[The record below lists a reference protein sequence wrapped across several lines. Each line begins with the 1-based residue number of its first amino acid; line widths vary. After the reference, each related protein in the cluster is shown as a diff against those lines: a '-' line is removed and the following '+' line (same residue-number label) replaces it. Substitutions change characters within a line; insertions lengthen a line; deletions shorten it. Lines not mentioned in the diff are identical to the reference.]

1 MALTQNQQIVHQMY
15 IAYYQRPADPEGLAY
30 WVDQI
35 ETAGGWPNVA
45 AAFGAPENAEYTAL
59 YGGKT
64 RAEIVA
70 DLYQSAFGRAAVQSE
85 IDFWADSDFAD
96 TSLGFAI
103 ISGAQNDDLA
113 TVTNKVAFAEEIVAL
128 TVTNAGYAQIADV
141 KAVLTAIDANSDVS
155 ASAVKSAIEANTVGD
170 TFTLTEALAADELP
184 AEYNLSD
191 DVFAAGEVDV
201 ATAASTFAQVTAI
214 VEGAQNDAAAADLFT
229 YALADTLAS
238 LEAADAAVLAGA
250 GSYSLTNADTA
261 LGNVTEAGAAL
272 IEGAENTADYTF
284 GLAGET
290 FSLTADAD
298 TTTGTANN
306 DTIDGVV
313 SALTADN
320 TLNPTDVIDGGEGTD
335 TANVVLNTNFAGF
348 SSAGSLKNVETVNL
362 STSSSIARTFDASGI
377 TGVESYNIDAS
388 TAAVSQLTDL
398 AATVAVNLSNQASG
412 TFSTA
417 FATGAAE
424 LTGTADVMALGLT
437 NVGVVE
443 DPATTVVEEKTVA
456 ITLNDI
462 ETANV
467 NATGANVVSFGGTD
481 LKTLNVT
488 GDGSIKISA
497 VPTSLTVF
505 DASAVAGNVDA
516 DLTATTSTLTTVAT
530 GSGDDTLTFNTAD
543 AAANATL
550 SGGAGADTLELSSA
564 GGTVQY
570 GLTGFET
577 VALGTVGAAVTFS
590 GANTADIAKVT
601 TQSGVTAAVSHV
613 NMGAGALT
621 IEAKGATVDAGD
633 ISTDGTGALTVD
645 YSADAASVAA
655 KTAQNGLADFTAA
668 NASSLTVNVGEYT
681 DTSGSDITAAKAT
694 SVILNVASGKS
705 SASTPVEVTEFDG
718 TITAAAATS
727 VVVNAEGQLGANAL
741 ITAAAAIAVSITNG
755 ASAGNLDVA
764 AVAAQNLNV
773 STGNTLDL
781 SGSTFSGVQSAT
793 VATSKGLVT
802 LDALADIAALTLTG
816 AGTTAGSE
824 SAVTVGALGG
834 ANDYDMTITANGLK
848 GGFSAAGTINVNV
861 GQGITANVGGV
872 TGNVT
877 LGVIGGVTEGNNVTI
892 NAAGTGG
899 IVTVGAINS
908 TGAGAINVTSS
919 AVGTSSFGAMN
930 ADTTGNVTANF
941 DGSIGG
947 VTINAFTGKTV
958 NVDASDTIDGVT
970 GPYTVTALDSATV
983 AVSSLEAST
992 VGITAATGS
1001 TALTAAVTGGIDVDT
1016 VTVTGVDAQTSII
1029 VTGDLGLGT
1038 DVLNVDGSNQTTNA
1052 QTISIAGVTNYDA
1065 ATITGS
1071 AQIDTITGGAGAD
1084 TITSGAGAD
1093 VFVFATGDTGITLAT
1108 ADTITDFATTVDNID
1123 TQALNASVVANG
1135 SNYADFTAFVTAA
1148 DASFTGGGNIDAF
1161 VAWNAAGS
1169 GNAYVAVDENGD
1181 GAFNTGDSLVILTGI
1196 GLANEIAV
1204 GDIA

>member
-1 MALTQNQQIVHQMY
+1 
-15 IAYYQRPADPEGLAY
+15 
-30 WVDQI
+30 
-35 ETAGGWPNVA
+35 
-45 AAFGAPENAEYTAL
+45 
-59 YGGKT
+59 
-64 RAEIVA
+64 
-70 DLYQSAFGRAAVQSE
+70 
-85 IDFWADSDFAD
+85 
-96 TSLGFAI
+96 
-103 ISGAQNDDLA
+103 
-113 TVTNKVAFAEEIVAL
+113 
-128 TVTNAGYAQIADV
+128 
-141 KAVLTAIDANSDVS
+141 LTAIDANSDVS
-155 ASAVKSAIEANTVGD
+155 ASAVAGLVGEIDLGIVGD
-170 TFTLTEALAADELP
+170 TFTLT
-184 AEYNLSD
+184 
-191 DVFAAGEVDV
+191 AG
-201 ATAASTFAQVTAI
+201 T
-214 VEGAQNDAAAADLFT
+214 
-229 YALADTLAS
+229 
-238 LEAADAAVLAGA
+238 
-250 GSYSLTNADTA
+250 
-261 LGNVTEAGAAL
+261 
-272 IEGAENTADYTF
+272 
-284 GLAGET
+284 
-290 FSLTADAD
+290 D

-348 SSAGSLKNVETVNL
+348 STAGSLKNVETVNL
-362 STSSSIARTFDASGI
+362 TSSSIARTFDASGI

-564 GGTVQY
+564 GGTVRY

-633 ISTDGTGALTVD
+633 ISADGTGALTVD

-741 ITAAAAIAVSITNG
+741 ITAAAATAVSITNG

-764 AVAAQNLNV
+764 AVAAQDLNV

-802 LDALADIAALTLTG
+802 LGALADIAALTLTG

-834 ANDYDMTITANGLK
+834 ANDYNMNITASGLK
-848 GGFSAAGTINVNV
+848 GGFSAAGAINVNA
-861 GQGITANVGGV
+861 GQSITANVGGV

-877 LGVIGGVTEGNNVTI
+877 LGIIGGATEGNSVTI

-899 IVTVGAINS
+899 TVTVGAISS

-941 DGSIGG
+941 DGSVGG
-947 VTINAFTGKTV
+947 VTIGAFTGKAV
-958 NVDASDTIDGVT
+958 NVDASNTIGGVT
-970 GPYTVTALDSATV
+970 GAYTVNAVDSATV

-992 VGITAATGS
+992 VNINADATS

-1016 VTVTGVDAQTSII
+1016 VTVTGGAAQTSIT

-1038 DVLNVDGSNQTTNA
+1038 DVLNVTGAAQLTAA
-1052 QTISIAGVTNYDA
+1052 QTINIAGVTNYDA
-1065 ATITGS
+1065 ATITGGGGV
-1071 AQIDTITGGAGAD
+1071 DTITGGAGAD
-1084 TITSGAGAD
+1084 TITGGAGND
-1093 VFVFATGDTGITLAT
+1093 VIKGGAGIDTFVVGDVT
-1108 ADTITDFATTVDNID
+1108 AAGTDVITDFSA
-1123 TQALNASVVANG
+1123 
-1135 SNYADFTAFVTAA
+1135 ADFISFYASMDYLDATATDFDTGNGTLALALADVSAAAAAA
-1148 DASFTGGGNIDAF
+1148 DGDYSLAWAVAFKFGGETYAYIDGATDGY
-1161 VAWNAAGS
+1161 AAGDD
-1169 GNAYVAVDENGD
+1169 AVVQI
-1181 GAFNTGDSLVILTGI
+1181 TGTDASTLS
-1196 GLANEIAV
+1196 AADFIA
-1204 GDIA
+1204 